1 MSDNPYAA
9 PSANLSVLARHVEIA
24 DIHVREAHL
33 KHETQLRSVGLL
45 YFLGAF
51 ILLVMAIP
59 FFFALPE
66 ASSPAADDLTMSVF
80 FILLPL
86 VAGAVFCAVGYG
98 FRTLRPWV
106 RIPGTAFGLVGLMQ
120 FPLGTLIN
128 AYVLYLMYCPKGRT
142 VLSPD
147 YARVRAATPHHHLC
161 VAAGLLRST
170 LTCES
175 KPPAAP
181 QAPPNSP
188 S

>member
-9 PSANLSVLARHVEIA
+9 PSADLSHVATRVESA
-24 DIHVREAHL
+24 DVEVRQAHL
-33 KHETQLRSVGLL
+33 KHEAQLRSVGLL

-51 ILLVMAIP
+51 IMLVMAVP
-59 FFFALPE
+59 FLFAFPE

-80 FILLPL
+80 FILFPL

-142 VLSPD
+142 VLSPN
-147 YARVRAATPHHHLC
+147 YARVRAATPHLRPRR
-161 VAAGLLRST
+161 GLLGMLIPMVLIGLIT
-170 LTCES
+170 FVLL
-175 KPPAAP
+175 
-181 QAPPNSP
+181 QAYFGAR
-188 S
+188 